1 MKVLRFWLGN
11 IVYFLAGLL
20 VFFFGLRLIVE
31 LFGLSSPLKF
41 FIDFTNLFFSPF
53 ANTFGVVRLGG
64 SSFIDL
70 SVVYAI
76 FAVIFIAYLI
86 EQIVLIPFQYHLA
99 NILIEL
105 VLAIF
110 RILEI
115 VFFGRFV
122 FMLFSANQNAG
133 LVSLVMNIT
142 KPLDGLLSLVNLRLG
157 DIGVIE
163 LVTLAVIVVLI
174 ILDNITE
181 SFLIKSFGSVR
192 RIKDRGLYRI
202 RRIRTVEY
210 YE

>member
-1 MKVLRFWLGN
+1 MKVLRFWIGN

-31 LFGLSSPLKF
+31 FFGLSSPLKF
-41 FIDFTNLFFSPF
+41 FIDFTNIFFGPF
-53 ANTFGVVRLGG
+53 ANTFGVIRLGG
-64 SSFIDL
+64 ASFIDL
-70 SVVYAI
+70 SVVYAV
-76 FAVIFIAYLI
+76 FAVIFLAYLI
-86 EQIVLIPFQYHLA
+86 EQIVLIPFQYHIA

-105 VLAIF
+105 VLSIF
-110 RILEI
+110 RILEM

-142 KPLDGLLSLVNLRLG
+142 RPLNGILSLINLRLN

-163 LVTLAVIVVLI
+163 FVTLFVIVLLI
-174 ILDNITE
+174 ILDNVTE
-181 SFLIKSFGSVR
+181 SFLIRSFGSVR
-192 RIKDRGLYRI
+192 RIKDRGFHRI